1 MHAGPVLTGLLIC
14 AGAGAALGLAGC
26 RRRGARAWAVHACM
40 AAATLAML
48 LPALDPFGGGGR
60 LVWVVALAC
69 LAIWTACARPA
80 SELTAGPDAPGIA
93 DAHRP
98 IEAHRPARVREL
110 LDLWAMAFIVLLMP
124 GMHGSPGTE
133 ASAAWTNHVAG
144 SGPTGGHHSAIL
156 GSVLGAPPAGHVP
169 AGGGAHDVRVAVLL
183 LVVLWLGA
191 LAWLQVRAHRGGRRS
206 PVAGAGSLFSALAMA
221 GMVLA

>member
-40 AAATLAML
+40 AAAMLAML

-69 LAIWTACARPA
+69 LAIWTACARVAPA
-80 SELTAGPDAPGIA
+80 STEAPS
-93 DAHRP
+93 P
-98 IEAHRPARVREL
+98 TEEHRPARVREL